1 MCECETE
8 KKKSVNE
15 SVCERVWSLL
25 VHFSFGL
32 LHLARLGKAPFYYSL
47 SYFNERDFN
56 PNSTLV
62 V

>member
-32 LHLARLGKAPFYYSL
+32 LHLAPFYYSL
-47 SYFNERDFN
+47 SYFNESDFN